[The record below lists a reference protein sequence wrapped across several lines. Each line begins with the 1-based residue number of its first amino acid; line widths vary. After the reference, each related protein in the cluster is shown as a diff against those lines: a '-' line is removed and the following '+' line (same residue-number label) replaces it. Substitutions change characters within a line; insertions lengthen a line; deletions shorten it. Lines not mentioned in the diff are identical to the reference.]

1 MLFGLRLGEGSQRR
15 HLTQVW
21 TGRVGFWLEVVL
33 SPRLKESEETV
44 SPAEG
49 SKNTKA
55 EAERDHGALSR
66 LNILLRK
73 SSLENEIYKGQPH
86 KSEAGFADVPSFQWP
101 QSVTVSRRGKNRTCL
116 TF

>member
-1 MLFGLRLGEGSQRR
+1 M
-15 HLTQVW
+15 
-21 TGRVGFWLEVVL
+21 GFWPEVVL